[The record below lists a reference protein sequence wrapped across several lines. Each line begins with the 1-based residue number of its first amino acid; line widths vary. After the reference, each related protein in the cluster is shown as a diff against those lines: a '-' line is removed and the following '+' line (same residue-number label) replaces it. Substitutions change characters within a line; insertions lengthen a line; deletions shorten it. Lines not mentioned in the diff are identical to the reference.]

1 MQPLVARFS
10 GDLIRITQRRF
21 SKSPENFVWV
31 YGYNTGGLKGN
42 MPLFL
47 GALATTPTS
56 ACGVIG
62 IISSTFG
69 NLADDVDKYAKTD
82 KND

>member
-1 MQPLVARFS
+1 MLP
-10 GDLIRITQRRF
+10 F

-31 YGYNTGGLKGN
+31 YQYNTGGIEGG

-47 GALATTPTS
+47 GTLATPPTS

-69 NLADDVDKYAKTD
+69 NLADDADNYAKTD

>member
-1 MQPLVARFS
+1 
-10 GDLIRITQRRF
+10 
-21 SKSPENFVWV
+21 
-31 YGYNTGGLKGN
+31 

-69 NLADDVDKYAKTD
+69 NLAGDVDNYAMTD